1 MGNHE
6 ESTRPSRRSPEVL
19 VLVNPTAGPR
29 SAHTRLNRLVELLA
43 AHRYVPQVFT
53 DVERLAA
60 EARRAWE
67 SQTLRAVVAAGGD
80 GTLALVVN
88 RVPEGVPI
96 VPFPLGNENLLAKH
110 IAATAKPRQTLQ
122 AIDGGFVMRLDA
134 GLANGRLFLLM
145 AGVGFDADVVRRLH
159 ERRTGH
165 VRSLSYVKPILASIR
180 HYRYPEL
187 RVYSEEAPDPQ
198 TPVPSPAPARWA
210 FVFNVPPYA
219 AGLQIVPDAD
229 GSDGLLD
236 VCTFQRGSFWN
247 GLRYYWGVLFGC
259 HRHWA
264 DCGTWRTRR
273 LRFESDVEVPYQL
286 DGDPGG
292 VLPLDV
298 EVVPGRVTLFVTKP
312 PGTSPVR

>member
-1 MGNHE
+1 
-6 ESTRPSRRSPEVL
+6 
-19 VLVNPTAGPR
+19 
-29 SAHTRLNRLVELLA
+29 
-43 AHRYVPQVFT
+43 VPQVFT
-53 DVERLAA
+53 EVARLAA
-60 EARRAWE
+60 EVRRAWE

-110 IAATAKPRQTLQ
+110 IAATANPRQTLQ
-122 AIDGGFVMRLDA
+122 AIDGGQVVRLDA

-165 VRSLSYVKPILASIR
+165 VRSLSYIRPILASIR

-187 RVYSEEAPDPQ
+187 RVHCESPDAQP
-198 TPVPSPAPARWA
+198 PASSPAPASPNCAQLPEYCRQPVLHQPDAQAREVQSSPSLARRASVPLCAMRARWA
-210 FVFNVPPYA
+210 FVCNVPPYA
-219 AGLQIVPDAD
+219 AGLQVVPDAD
-229 GSDGLLD
+229 GQDGLLD
-236 VCTFQRGSFWN
+236 VCTFQKGSWWN
-247 GLRYYWGVLFGC
+247 GLRFFLGVLSRR

-264 DCGTWRTRR
+264 DCGMYRTRR
-273 LRFESDVEVPYQL
+273 LRVESDVEVPYQL

-298 EVVPGRVTLFVTKP
+298 EVVPGRVTLLVSKP
-312 PGTSPVR
+312 LATSPGR

>member
-1 MGNHE
+1 
-6 ESTRPSRRSPEVL
+6 
-19 VLVNPTAGPR
+19 
-29 SAHTRLNRLVELLA
+29 
-43 AHRYVPQVFT
+43 VPQVFT
-53 DVERLAA
+53 EVARLAA
-60 EARRAWE
+60 EVRRAWE

-88 RVPEGVPI
+88 RVPAGVPI

-110 IAATAKPRQTLQ
+110 IAATANPRQTLQ
-122 AIDGGFVMRLDA
+122 AIDGGQVVRLDA

-165 VRSLSYVKPILASIR
+165 VRSLSYIRPILASIR

-187 RVYSEEAPDPQ
+187 RVHCESPDAQP
-198 TPVPSPAPARWA
+198 PASSPAPARWA
-210 FVFNVPPYA
+210 FVCNVPPYA
-219 AGLQIVPDAD
+219 AGLQVVPDAD
-229 GSDGLLD
+229 GQDGLLD
-236 VCTFQRGSFWN
+236 VCTFQKGSWWN
-247 GLRYYWGVLFGC
+247 GLRFFLGVLSRR

-264 DCGTWRTRR
+264 DCGMYRTRR
-273 LRFESDVEVPYQL
+273 LRVESDVEVPYQL

-298 EVVPGRVTLFVTKP
+298 EVVPGRVTLLVSKP
-312 PGTSPVR
+312 LATSPGR